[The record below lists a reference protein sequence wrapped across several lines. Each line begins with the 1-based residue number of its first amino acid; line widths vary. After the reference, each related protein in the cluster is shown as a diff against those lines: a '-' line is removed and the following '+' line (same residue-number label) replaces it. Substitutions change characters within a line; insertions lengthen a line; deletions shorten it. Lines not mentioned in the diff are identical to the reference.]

1 MTNSVNADTYTT
13 DNSETKPQTRREKRD
28 AAEAFLNNVSDQSFP
43 NSKKVY
49 VQGTIHDIQVGMRE
63 ITLTDT
69 LVSGSKDNPVYEK
82 NEPLCVY
89 DTSGFYTDE
98 NVEIN
103 VHRGIPRLRE
113 SWIDKRGDVEFL
125 TSNSSLYAQQRLAD
139 EGVDHIRFEHLPKMR
154 VAKKGKNVTQMHY
167 ARQGI
172 ITPEMEYIAIRE
184 NLKRE
189 EVKDATL
196 LLQHKGESFG
206 ASIPEQITPEFV
218 RDEVARGRAIIP
230 VNINHP
236 ECEPM
241 IIGRNFLIKVNANIG
256 NSAVTSSIE
265 EEVEKLVWSAKWG
278 ADTVMDLSTGR
289 NIHETRE
296 WIMRNSPVPIG
307 TVPIYQALEK
317 VNGVAE
323 DLTWEIFRD
332 TLIEQ
337 AEQGVDYFTIH
348 AGVLLRYVP
357 MTAKRV
363 TGIVSR
369 GGSIMA
375 KWCLAHHKEN
385 FLYTHFEDICEIL
398 KQYDVS
404 FSLGDGLRPGSVADA
419 NDEAQF
425 AELHTLGE
433 LTKIAWQHDV
443 QTIIE
448 GPGHVPL
455 HMIKENM
462 EEQIEYCGEAPF
474 YTLGPLTTDIAPGY
488 DHITSGIGAANIGWY
503 GCAML
508 CYVTPKEHLGLP
520 NKEDVKEGLMT
531 YKIAAHAG
539 DLAKGHPGA
548 QIRDNAMSK
557 ARFEF
562 RWYDQ
567 FNIGLDPERA
577 RTYHDETLPQESG
590 KVAHFCSMCGPKFCS
605 MKISQE
611 VRDYAANLDK
621 NAIKIQLLD
630 ETITLTS
637 DEAIE
642 KAMQEKSAEFKATGS
657 EIYQLAE

>member
-1 MTNSVNADTYTT
+1 MSNTTNKS
-13 DNSETKPQTRREKRD
+13 TRRETR
-28 AAEAFLNNVSDQSFP
+28 AAASDYIYNLTGQPFP
-43 NSKKVY
+43 SSQKVY
-49 VQGTIHDIQVGMRE
+49 VEGSQSGVRVGMRE
-63 ITLTDT
+63 ITLSDT
-69 LVSGSKDNPVYEK
+69 FIGGDEQNPVYEP
-82 NEPLCVY
+82 NDPLRVY
-89 DTSGFYTDE
+89 DTSGPYTDPNFE
-98 NVEIN
+98 LDV
-103 VHRGIPRLRE
+103 RKGLPKFRE
-113 SWIDKRGDVEFL
+113 QWIKERNDTEVLDSV
-125 TSNSSLYAQQRLAD
+125 TSQFAQQRMAD
-139 EGVDHIRFEHLPKMR
+139 DGLDHIRFDHLPKIR
-154 VAKKGKNVTQMHY
+154 RGKAGKNVTQMHY

-172 ITPEMEYIAIRE
+172 ITPEMEYVAIRE
-184 NLKRE
+184 NMGRAQIRE
-189 EVKDATL
+189 EL
-196 LLQHKGESFG
+196 LAAQHKGESFG
-206 ASIPEQITPEFV
+206 ASIPDFITPEFV
-218 RDEVARGRAIIP
+218 RDEIARGRAILP
-230 VNINHP
+230 NNINHP
-236 ECEPM
+236 ETEPM
-241 IIGRNFLIKVNANIG
+241 IVGRNFLVKVNANIG
-256 NSAVTSSIE
+256 NSSVSSSIE
-265 EEVEKLVWSAKWG
+265 EEVEKMVWSTRWG

-289 NIHETRE
+289 YIHETRE
-296 WIMRNSPVPIG
+296 WVVRNSPVPIG

-398 KQYDVS
+398 KQYDVC
-404 FSLGDGLRPGSVADA
+404 FSLGDGLRPGSIADA

-425 AELHTLGE
+425 SELRTLGE
-433 LTKIAWQHDV
+433 LTKIAWKHDV
-443 QTIIE
+443 QVFIE
-448 GPGHVPL
+448 GPGHVPM
-455 HMIKENM
+455 HMIKANM
-462 EEQIEYCGEAPF
+462 DEQLKHCDEAPF

-488 DHITSGIGAANIGWY
+488 DHITSGIGAAQIAWY

-520 NKEDVKEGLMT
+520 NKEDVKEGLIT
-531 YKIAAHAG
+531 YKIAAHAA

-548 QIRDNAMSK
+548 QERDNALSK

-562 RWYDQ
+562 RWHDQ

-577 RTYHDETLPQESG
+577 REYHDETLPQESG

-605 MKISQE
+605 MKITQE
-611 VRDYAANLDK
+611 VRDYAKDLESRGIDPNNVGD
-621 NAIKIQLLD
+621 
-630 ETITLTS
+630 
-637 DEAIE
+637 AIE
-642 KAMQEKSAEFKATGS
+642 IKMVDVEAQMKAKSEEFKQTGS
-657 EIYQLAE
+657 EIYHKAI